1 MVRHF
6 TFFVM
11 ILATWLLWS
20 GHLDFLPVLFG
31 VISSVFVLFLTRTM
45 KLIDEESWPIE
56 LMHKLPTYWL
66 WLVWQIM
73 KSNLDV
79 ARRILTPSL
88 PISPRMIELELPLQS
103 DLGRVIYGNSITL
116 TPGTVTT
123 EIGSK
128 TIEVHSLTSESEQ
141 ELRSGKM
148 AQRIRALESTQR

>member
-1 MVRHF
+1 MIRNF

-56 LMHKLPTYWL
+56 LMHKLPPYWL

-79 ARRILTPSL
+79 ARRILTPGL

-103 DLGRVIYGNSITL
+103 DLGRVIYGN
-116 TPGTVTT
+116 
-123 EIGSK
+123 
-128 TIEVHSLTSESEQ
+128 
-141 ELRSGKM
+141 
-148 AQRIRALESTQR
+148 

>member
-1 MVRHF
+1 
-6 TFFVM
+6 
-11 ILATWLLWS
+11 
-20 GHLDFLPVLFG
+20 
-31 VISSVFVLFLTRTM
+31 M
-45 KLIDEESWPIE
+45 KLTDEESWPIG

-123 EIGSK
+123 EMGSK

-148 AQRIRALESTQR
+148 AQRIRALESAQR

>member
-1 MVRHF
+1 MIRNF
-6 TFFVM
+6 TFFIM

-56 LMHKLPTYWL
+56 LMHKLPPYWL

-79 ARRILTPSL
+79 ARRILTPGL

-123 EIGSK
+123 EIGGK
-128 TIEVHSLTSESEQ
+128 TIEVHSLTSESEE